1 MNPISN
7 SNLANAYDSCTAKLL
22 YSSLLNVCVSISL
35 TIHPYRFIRFN
46 SIHECEFERTKKE
59 EEEEGKQQLHKKKLS
74 GKQLATHAHNI

>member
-35 TIHPYRFIRFN
+35 NIHPYRFIRFN

-59 EEEEGKQQLHKKKLS
+59 EEGKQQLHKKKV
-74 GKQLATHAHNI
+74 KR

>member
-22 YSSLLNVCVSISL
+22 YSSRLNVCVSVSL
-35 TIHPYRFIRFN
+35 TIHPYRFVRFN

-59 EEEEGKQQLHKKKLS
+59 EEGKQQLHKKKV
-74 GKQLATHAHNI
+74 KR